1 MSGRSAASPDDGRMT
16 LLEHVLEL
24 RARLAKAL
32 LGLAAV
38 TIVCFIFF
46 GPIFSVLTQPYC
58 GLPIAHR
65 LGGGSCNLVVL
76 GVFDS
81 FVIRLKTSLIAG
93 AIGSSPIWLYQLWAF
108 ITPGLYRNERRMAIA
123 FVASSVTLFAGG
135 CVIAYYSLPTAL
147 DFLLGFAHGGITPLL
162 EVTRYLSFVVSILL
176 IFGVSFE
183 FPLLVVMLNVAG
195 VISSAKL
202 RQVRRIVVFGLF
214 AFAAVATPTQD
225 PFTMLGLAVPLVL
238 LYEVAILVARS
249 NDRRRARLAAASPY
263 AGLDP
268 DQPSSLPE
276 TLPEPPRPDYL
287 VDDTT

>member
-46 GPIFSVLTQPYC
+46 SPIFRVLTQPYC
-58 GLPIAHR
+58 GLPVAHR

-93 AIGSSPIWLYQLWAF
+93 GIASSPIWLYQLWAF

-123 FVASSVTLFAGG
+123 FVLSSVTLFAGG
-135 CVIAYYSLPTAL
+135 CAIAYMSLPTAL
-147 DFLLGFAHGGITPLL
+147 EFLLGFAHGGITPLL

-195 VISSAKL
+195 LVSSAKL
-202 RQVRRIVVFGLF
+202 RHVRRIVVFALF

-225 PFTMLGLAVPLVL
+225 PFTMLGLAVPLVM
-238 LYEVAILVARS
+238 LYEVAILVARW

-268 DQPSSLPE
+268 DQASPLPE
-276 TLPEPPRPDYL
+276 SLPEPPRSTL